1 MIIIVFGNYNI
12 NLISN
17 NEKYDIR
24 KYNQKLNMSF
34 TVNQG
39 MNYIVLEIDSNNKIN
54 QKLKLEAQ
62 DKEIQFEAEEIYP
75 YLLLEEKK
83 DLALYINEII
93 EEQDDTKLEI
103 DDYEKDKNYY
113 IGLNYTEN
121 DNKTSLEKYTEDNLK
136 KVIINYYGYDYNLTE
151 FVKPKKYDISINASA
166 QLSSRGN
173 ITSQRENR
181 RTYYSR
187 TDTITIKVS
196 GINKI
201 REQYPEFR
209 ANSTWKLNIFS
220 PNNSFSNYFYETGTT
235 AANANKGISVSLS
248 NNILNVTG
256 NDSTFLENGDD
267 EVTISFSIT
276 FRNTSQ
282 NNINNIKYSNLTT
295 EQLQTIITVGDYTPY
310 GTISDTE
317 QQILVSYNKCIP
329 VDENGNI
336 TLKLI
341 DNPFFN
347 RPLEMGFNGWKTNN
361 TKYSKNISTN
371 KNTYEQTLTTNLNN
385 IKNEKGEYI
394 IDLYPDWIT
403 ANIVFVSSSG
413 NSNNDGKTT
422 STPINNDWNTINTK
436 LNANKKNATNA
447 SSREVNIV
455 VLMNGT
461 LNITGL
467 TGPNTPYT
475 LTSLYDGVNYGNSN
489 TYLNVGSSNVT
500 LDSDLQLDYVYVY
513 SSSTYL
519 SPRGTFDGTT
529 SVTPCIYGNMYN
541 LRIGRGVMPTNSN
554 NCTWGQVQ
562 GGYYNNNK
570 SEYKLVIESGK
581 YYTTQLYRAG
591 SDSNAY
597 KSVTANGILVIG
609 SDIDRKENN
618 NESLRIYS
626 RIASKTTTATNYPY
640 TDEDDESLITKM
652 IIKSGSIGVDYFDR
666 ADTSDGSERNYAG
679 IYVGGYGQTG
689 YDKSDRKIIV
699 EGGNIANI
707 IGGLNVD
714 SSDMYKTYI
723 YVKDGNIYNITG
735 GAGYT
740 HTYGNRIIQVTGGC
754 IKYSISGGSNGVAA
768 SSSSNNGQLTGETL
782 IYIGGNAEI
791 GASYTIDD
799 LGNKNITE
807 TDVNSVLYGVNAGNV
822 CGGANGNSGY
832 AGQTDGSYI
841 IIDGNAVI
849 HNNVFGGGNYGII
862 GAPTGTRWKSSNK
875 IE

>member
-1 MIIIVFGNYNI
+1 MIIILFGNYDI
-12 NLISN
+12 KLISN
-17 NEKYDIR
+17 NEEYNIK
-24 KYNQKLNMSF
+24 KYNQKLNIEF
-34 TVNQG
+34 VINKG
-39 MNYIVLEIDSNNKIN
+39 MNYAILEINNNTIKE
-54 QKLKLEAQ
+54 KLKIKAQ
-62 DKEIQFEAEEIYP
+62 DEKIQFEVNEIYP
-75 YLLLEEKK
+75 YLLLEEKS
-83 DLALYINEII
+83 DLSLYVNEVA
-93 EEQDDTKLEI
+93 ESQDDAKLEI
-103 DDYEKDKNYY
+103 DDYEIDKNYY
-113 IGLNYTEN
+113 LGLNYTEN
-121 DNKTSLEKYTEDNLK
+121 DNKTNSNKYTEDNLK
-136 KVIINYYGYDYNLTE
+136 MVRVNYYGYDYNIAE
-151 FVKPKKYDISINASA
+151 FVRPKKYDVSISASA
-166 QLSSRGN
+166 QLTSRGS

-181 RTYYSR
+181 RTYYRR
-187 TDTITIKVS
+187 TDTITITVS
-196 GINKI
+196 GINKL

-209 ANSTWKLNIFS
+209 ANAGWTLNINV
-220 PNNSFSNYFYETGTT
+220 PNNNFSNYFYSTSTT
-235 AANANKGISVSLS
+235 NANSNNGIDVSL
-248 NNILNVTG
+248 NNNVLQVKG
-256 NDSTFLENGDD
+256 NDSTALENGND
-267 EVTISFSIT
+267 EITFSFFVT

-282 NNINNIKYSNLTT
+282 NNINNINYSDLTT
-295 EQLQTIITVGDYTPY
+295 DQFKTTITVGDYTPY

-317 QQILVSYNKCIP
+317 QQILVTYNKCIP
-329 VDENGNI
+329 VDEDGNI
-336 TLKLI
+336 TLSLI
-341 DNPFFN
+341 DNPFLN
-347 RPLEMGFNGWKTNN
+347 RPLERGFNGWKTNN
-361 TKYSKNISTN
+361 TKYSRNISTN
-371 KNTYEQTLTTNLNN
+371 TNTYEQTLKTSLNN
-385 IKNEKGEYI
+385 IKNENGEYV
-394 IDLYPDWIT
+394 IDLYSDWAS
-403 ANIVFVSSSG
+403 ANLVFVSSAG
-413 NSNNDGKTT
+413 NSNNDGKTP
-422 STPINNDWNTINTK
+422 STPINNDWNTINSK
-436 LNANKKNATNA
+436 LNANRKTATNA
-447 SSREVNIV
+447 SSRELNIV
-455 VLMNGT
+455 ILMNGT
-461 LNITGL
+461 LNVTGL

-475 LTSLYDGVNYGNSN
+475 LTSLYDGVNYGNSY

-500 LDSDLQLDYVYVY
+500 LDSDLQLDNLYVY

-554 NCTWGQVQ
+554 NCTWGQIQ

-618 NESLRIYS
+618 NENLRIYS

-640 TDEDDESLITKM
+640 TDQNENAIITTM
-652 IIKSGSIGVDYFDR
+652 IIKSGTIGVDYFDR

-707 IGGLNVD
+707 IGGLNVE
-714 SSDMYKTYI
+714 SADMYKTYI

-768 SSSSNNGQLTGETL
+768 SSSSNNGQLTGESL
-782 IYIGGNAEI
+782 IYVGGVAEI
-791 GASYTIDD
+791 GSVYTTDTS
-799 LGNKNITE
+799 GNRQITE
-807 TDVNSVLYGVNAGNV
+807 TDTNSVLYGVSAGTV
-822 CGGANGNSGY
+822 CGGANGNSNY

-841 IIDGNAVI
+841 IIDGKAVI

-862 GAPTGTRWKSSNK
+862 GAPTGTRW
-875 IE
+875 